1 MLEAGFHA
9 LGVIEMGTF
18 QRKRAGGQC
27 CKGMALLVAMI
38 FLAIFSTLGVA
49 VLNMSTANIQV
60 ANNHRQINR
69 TLESALSGLE
79 ITRYWL
85 NDLNVDG
92 SDLEAVRDAL
102 RLRISNSGFT
112 NVVVSPDDPFN
123 PTALSVSSVA
133 MNSQANLSFTSVIT
147 QIDSDTLL
155 LGITGTNGNL
165 SRHVN
170 VNFDFAPT
178 AGRMFDHGLATRGP
192 LQMTGNVRIQVINS
206 SSTNSVF
213 IESLSNDEALEMTGT
228 AQIQGD
234 VSIVNPDAY
243 VGIGSNC
250 QIGGETGQN
259 AVGNHVTFGADAVEF
274 PTPDPTQ
281 FERFAT
287 NIVDSS
293 VSTNGNRSFENIRI
307 IASTDPVFNGNI
319 DITGVVYI
327 ESPNHVVFSGSTIII
342 GVVVTEGDLD
352 APNSEDILDFS
363 GNLNCQ
369 SVSQLPQGSQF
380 DELREMT
387 GTFILAPGFRVSFS
401 GNFETMTGVIAASG
415 ITFGGNARGTITNS
429 VINYSDSPLTITGNS
444 DVIIDR
450 SNSVSNPSGFGSS
463 IELVFDPGSY
473 SETHL

>member
-1 MLEAGFHA
+1 M
-9 LGVIEMGTF
+9 GVVEMGAF
-18 QRKRAGGQC
+18 QRKRAGGQYR
-27 CKGMALLVAMI
+27 KGMALLLAMV

-49 VLNMSTANIQV
+49 VMNMSTTNMQA

-85 NDLNVDG
+85 TDLNVAG
-92 SDLEAVRDAL
+92 NDLEAVKDAL
-102 RLRISNSGFT
+102 TSKISTSGFA
-112 NVVVSPDDPFN
+112 NVVVSLDDPSN

-155 LGITGTNGNL
+155 LGITGTNGNI

-178 AGRMFDHGLATRGP
+178 AGGIFDYGLATRGP
-192 LQMTGNVRIQVINS
+192 LQMTGNVQIQVINS

-213 IESLSNDEALEMTGT
+213 IESLSADEALEMIGN

-243 VGIGSNC
+243 VGLGSNC
-250 QIGGETGQN
+250 QIGGETGQD
-259 AVGNHVTFGADAVEF
+259 AVDNHVTFGADAVGF
-274 PTPDPTQ
+274 PTPDPAQ
-281 FERFAT
+281 FERFAI

-293 VSTNGNRSFENIRI
+293 VSTSGNKSFENIRI

-327 ESPNHVVFSGSTIII
+327 ESPNHVVFSGNTTII
-342 GVVVTEGDLD
+342 GVVVAEGDMD
-352 APNSEDILDFS
+352 APYSQDLLDFS
-363 GNLNCQ
+363 GNLSCQ
-369 SVSQLPQGSQF
+369 GVSQLPQGSQF

-387 GTFILAPGFRVSFS
+387 GTFILAPGFHVSFS
-401 GNFETMTGVIAASG
+401 GNFETITGVIAASG
-415 ITFGGNARGTITNS
+415 ISFHGNARGTITNA
-429 VINYSDSPLTITGNS
+429 VINYSDSPLAITGNS
-444 DVIIDR
+444 DLIIDR

-463 IELVFDPGSY
+463 IELVFDSRSY
-473 SETHL
+473 AETHL